1 MTLPRPNE
9 TVSLINRAL
18 AEVSD
23 KDWNYSRI
31 TLTTLPLGDWP
42 MPYVL
47 WCEWLDMRKK
57 QNHRE
62 ISDIKEEIRWG
73 ERHSDE
79 LGILELISLRIN
91 KALLE
96 STSDE
101 YWKFNRPVVRV
112 VKTKS
117 LTDQG
122 IETAFWYQ
130 VTEVEGEE
138 FDNR

>member
-1 MTLPRPNE
+1 
-9 TVSLINRAL
+9 
-18 AEVSD
+18 
-23 KDWNYSRI
+23 
-31 TLTTLPLGDWP
+31 

-47 WCEWLDMRKK
+47 WCEWLDLRQKHN
-57 QNHRE
+57 QRE
-62 ISDIKEEIRWG
+62 INDIKEEIRWG
-73 ERHSDE
+73 ERHSNE

-101 YWKFNRPVVRV
+101 YWEFHRPVIRV
-112 VKTKS
+112 AKTKL

-122 IETAFWYQ
+122 IEEAFWYQ